1 MSSTS
6 LWNRF
11 QKCSLRCKDGGL
23 SIVYL
28 KRAFTALALGAA
40 MLAGCDNP
48 QRTVDSL
55 RRQIMEFKAAP
66 DDAKQAKIDA
76 DFAKLENQIAA
87 LQQRGDAKADELKK
101 QLASLRGDYQAAKM
115 AKALQDAKSAIQGFG
130 EALKDTAKS
139 VEDAFKNSQTNSDE
153 RAAD

>member
-11 QKCSLRCKDGGL
+11 QKYY
-23 SIVYL
+23 VT
-28 KRAFTALALGAA
+28 KRALGALALVAA
-40 MLAGCDNP
+40 LLSGCDNP
-48 QRTVDSL
+48 QKTVDSL
-55 RRQIMEFKAAP
+55 RRELMEFKAAP
-66 DDAKQAKIDA
+66 DEAKQAKIDA
-76 DFAKLENQIAA
+76 SFAKLESQIIA
-87 LQQRGDAKADELKK
+87 LQQRGDGKADEFKR

-139 VEDAFKNSQTNSDE
+139 VEDAFKNSQTNSD
-153 RAAD
+153 